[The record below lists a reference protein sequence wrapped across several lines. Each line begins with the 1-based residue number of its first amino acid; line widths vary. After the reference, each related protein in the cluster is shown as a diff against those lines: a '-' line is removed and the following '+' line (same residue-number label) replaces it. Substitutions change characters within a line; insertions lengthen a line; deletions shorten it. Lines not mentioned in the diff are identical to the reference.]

1 MMEDI
6 VFLCYK
12 EKKIQAKDEEGERE
26 DYGRNGKKRVRKKGT
41 KITDR

>member
-26 DYGRNGKKRVRKKGT
+26 DMEETEKRECGRREQR
-41 KITDR
+41 

>member
-6 VFLCYK
+6 VFCAIRRRKYK
-12 EKKIQAKDEEGERE
+12 PQMKKERE
-26 DYGRNGKKRVRKKGT
+26 RIWKKRKKRVRKKGT